1 MSSAE
6 EIQLQINKLQDQLDK
21 MNPNKVG
28 KREKIEKI
36 SAEVVDSNPYSRLM
50 ALQRMGIVSEYERIR
65 QKSVAVVG
73 KIEFSICV
81 KNTICLMTTL

>member
-6 EIQLQINKLQDQLDK
+6 EIQLQINELQDQLDK
-21 MNPNKVG
+21 MNPKKIG
-28 KREKIEKI
+28 KREKIEKL

-73 KIEFSICV
+73 KIVFFLLVYQNIWL
-81 KNTICLMTTL
+81 I

>member
-21 MNPNKVG
+21 MNPNKV

-73 KIEFSICV
+73 KIEFSICF
-81 KNTICLMTTL
+81 

>member
-1 MSSAE
+1 MDSAE
-6 EIQLQINKLQDQLDK
+6 KIQMKIKKLQDQLDK
-21 MNPNKVG
+21 MNPIKVG

-73 KIEFSICV
+73 KILFVI
-81 KNTICLMTTL
+81 